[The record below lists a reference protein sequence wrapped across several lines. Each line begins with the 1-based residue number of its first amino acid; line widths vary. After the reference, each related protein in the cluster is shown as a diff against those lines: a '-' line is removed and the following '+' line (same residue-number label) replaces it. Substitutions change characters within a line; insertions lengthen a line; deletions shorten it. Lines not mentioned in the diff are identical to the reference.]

1 MSGRRRPVN
10 QTIKLR
16 FEYIA
21 LGNLQFHLFS
31 TNSDAIRDRIETVN
45 LLDYPHSAWDI
56 SIIVSLIPIK
66 YRRHNAN
73 AITLNSIPT
82 NPYSSS
88 YKLKDDDLIPE

>member
-45 LLDYPHSAWDI
+45 LLDYPAFSTGYI
-56 SIIVSLIPIK
+56 YYSF
-66 YRRHNAN
+66 
-73 AITLNSIPT
+73 T
-82 NPYSSS
+82 NS
-88 YKLKDDDLIPE
+88 YKILTA